1 MVDNRLKSVR
11 NVPELLNLAEV
22 SFPNA
27 IAMAINEGG
36 TEKTET
42 YRNFIHAV
50 RKVGD
55 CLESRFGAGKI
66 YVIPGNMSREWL
78 FVFFGILYSGSIAA
92 PLDLFDGAVQ
102 KLEKLKPDVIL
113 TGKTSPQ
120 SLKELINRQFSDIP
134 SASME
139 ELCASALSDISAEGR
154 TRPSLEPEHTAL
166 LVFTSGTTGDNKIVE
181 ITHRNLCADT
191 CLALTYLGP
200 DYPIGTRFLTSLP
213 VSHLYALTSCIMCP
227 VMGGHVI
234 CVSNGPLKLKSD
246 IHFFRPHLLMV
257 VPMML
262 SGFFRKL
269 FPDPVL
275 VTSEQLEA
283 AKKYFGGRLRLLY
296 SGGAPLGR
304 DYYDIMTLLG
314 IFLVNGYGITE
325 CSPIVSYDNEAFHKE
340 GSVGKATILPEV
352 CSIKIKEGE
361 ICVKGEIV
369 SPGYWKEP
377 ELNKMVYDSE
387 GWFHTGDIGKLDEDG
402 FLFITGRKKNILVLP
417 DGNNISLDE
426 LEKQLE
432 SCPSIIS
439 AIVLGKEML
448 NNPVLEAVVVP
459 NKDTGLSPEE
469 LVKQI
474 DAEIEAVNKKN
485 PRFKRI
491 AQIRFLDT
499 DFERTALG
507 KVRKFKYET

>member
-1 MVDNRLKSVR
+1 MVDNRLKTVR

-27 IAMAINEGG
+27 IAMAVNEDG

-42 YRNFIHAV
+42 YMDFIQAV

-55 CLESRFGAGKI
+55 CLENRFGAGKI
-66 YVIPGNMSREWL
+66 YAIPGDMSREWL
-78 FVFFGILYSGSIAA
+78 LVFFGILYSGSIAA

-102 KLEKLKPDVIL
+102 KLEKLKPGVIL
-113 TGKTSPQ
+113 TGKSFPQ
-120 SLKELINRQFSDIP
+120 SIKELIDGQFSGIP

-139 ELCASALSDISAEGR
+139 EVCASAFAGATEGKI
-154 TRPSLEPEHTAL
+154 RPSLEPEHTAL
-166 LVFTSGTTGDNKIVE
+166 LVFTSGTTGENKIVE

-200 DYPIGTRFLTSLP
+200 DYPIGTRFLTALP
-213 VSHLYALTSCIMCP
+213 LYHMYALTSCIMCP
-227 VMGGHVI
+227 VMGGYVI
-234 CVSNGPLKLKSD
+234 CAGNGPLKLKSD
-246 IHFFRPHLLMV
+246 IQFFRPHLLMV

-262 SGFFRKL
+262 SSFFRKL

-304 DYYDIMTLLG
+304 DYYDIMNLLG

-340 GSVGKATILPEV
+340 GSVGKANILPKV
-352 CSIKIKEGE
+352 CSIKIKAGE
-361 ICVKGEIV
+361 ICIKGEIV

-377 ELNKMVYDSE
+377 ELNRMVYDEE
-387 GWFHTGDIGKLDEDG
+387 GWFHTGDLGKLDEDG
-402 FLFITGRKKNILVLP
+402 FLYITGRKKNILVLP

-426 LEKQLE
+426 LEKQL
-432 SCPSIIS
+432 SGCPSIES
-439 AIVLGKEML
+439 AIVLGREML

-459 NKDTGLSPEE
+459 RKDTGLSQEE
-469 LVKQI
+469 LEKQI
-474 DAEIEAVNKKN
+474 DVEIETVNKKN
-485 PRFKRI
+485 PRYKRI

-499 DFERTALG
+499 DFERTPLG